1 MNSIE
6 ELQNLVELMK
16 QALKFYADKNNYVRP
31 DVDATKYCVRPK
43 YILPIPSKIEL
54 DGGSQAQFTLDL
66 AKKITDQNQKTQDDY
81 DKIAMEAESTES
93 SDGETNP
100 IDLIKVFLETHKD
113 ENNNI

>member
-16 QALKFYADKNNYVRP
+16 QALKFYADKNNYIRP

-66 AKKITDQNQKTQDDY
+66 AKKIIDENQKIQDDY
-81 DKIAMEAESTES
+81 DKIVMDAESIEP

-100 IDLIKVFLETHKD
+100 IDLIKVFLETHKYD
-113 ENNNI
+113 DKDI